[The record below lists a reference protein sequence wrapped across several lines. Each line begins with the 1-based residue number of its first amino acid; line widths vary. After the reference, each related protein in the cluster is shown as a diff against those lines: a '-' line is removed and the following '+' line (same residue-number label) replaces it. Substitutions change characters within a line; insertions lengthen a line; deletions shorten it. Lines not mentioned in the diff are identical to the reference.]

1 MTIQVRTTAADGL
14 LVWSS
19 GRHRKDDFF
28 AVAVADGRPQL
39 SFRLGEDQA
48 VTTIRAKARVD
59 DGRWHKLRVLRKRR
73 VGVLQVDK
81 ERPERGRA
89 ERGATVLNTDGKLWI
104 GELQVD
110 RKFKGSFSSFLV
122 QGSLKERA
130 PGFEN

>member
-1 MTIQVRTTAADGL
+1 M
-14 LVWSS
+14 
-19 GRHRKDDFF
+19 DDFF

-39 SFRLGEDQA
+39 SFRLGKEQA

-104 GELQVD
+104 GELLVVETD
-110 RKFKGSFSSFLV
+110 RDAKV
-122 QGSLKERA
+122 PKE
-130 PGFEN
+130 F

>member
-1 MTIQVRTTAADGL
+1 MTIQVRTTVPEGL

-19 GRHRKDDFF
+19 GRHRKDDFL
-28 AVAVADGRPQL
+28 AVAVAGGRPQL
-39 SFRLGEDQA
+39 SFRLGKDQA

-104 GELQVD
+104 GGL
-110 RKFKGSFSSFLV
+110 
-122 QGSLKERA
+122 
-130 PGFEN
+130 